1 MGAFMPALENIADV
15 ALDLTGSALS
25 SLAERD
31 ARADGGQREIHCS
44 MHVIAIRRQI
54 QGIAMK
60 LDIPARAYRG
70 VSLSIIPDRNERP
83 VYRISLQHA
92 DADLAIVLFEAI
104 DDHDVVA
111 VWKSW
116 AQYFALPKL
125 LERRPGEFEGET
137 QYIGATA
144 MGARPQWRRR
154 GGLLAQRK
162 PKLLNRRRAAH
173 AILGAHVSREFAY
186 QAQDAS
192 L

>member
-1 MGAFMPALENIADV
+1 MSGLEDIADI
-15 ALDLTGSALS
+15 AIELTGSALS

-31 ARADGGQREIHCS
+31 ARADGNRREIHCS
-44 MHVIAIRRQI
+44 MHAISIKRQM

-60 LDIPARAYRG
+60 IDISARAYRG

-83 VYRISLQHA
+83 VYRVCLQHA

-104 DDHDVVA
+104 DDQDVAA
-111 VWKSW
+111 VWKAW

-125 LERRPGEFEGET
+125 IERRPGEFEGDT
-137 QYIGATA
+137 RHIGATV
-144 MGARPQWRRR
+144 MGAQPQWRRR

-173 AILGAHVSREFAY
+173 AILGAHASGG
-186 QAQDAS
+186 QSGHAQELS
-192 L
+192 GSV